1 MVPEPPN
8 VIEGFYLT
16 LDAEILSEMLET
28 YTLERRDE
36 APPAW
41 ALRVLVEG
49 GVPHEIVLDYF
60 DQIKD
65 SGVRITP

>member
-1 MVPEPPN
+1 
-8 VIEGFYLT
+8 
-16 LDAEILSEMLET
+16 MLET
-28 YTLERRDE
+28 YTLERKDE
-36 APPAW
+36 APSAW

-65 SGVRITP
+65 SGVRVPLYRCVKAMC